1 MRYHGQAYEVN
12 VPAPAGLDLAG
23 LVGRFHIEHRRSY
36 GQADEREPVEL
47 VNFRVTGIGVVAK
60 AHLAPRPGGS
70 ERPVPKGERAA
81 YFGQE
86 TGWRRCPVF
95 ERDALGAGAELAGP
109 ALVEE
114 PGATIVL
121 YPGHR
126 AVADPLGNL
135 LVTVTSR

>member
-12 VPAPAGLDLAG
+12 VPASGGVDLAG
-23 LVGRFHIEHRRSY
+23 LVARFHAEHRRSY

-47 VNFRVTGIGVVAK
+47 VNFRVTGVGIVTK
-60 AHLAPRPGGS
+60 APLAARPGGS
-70 ERPVPKGERAA
+70 QAPAPKGERAA
-81 YFGQE
+81 YFGGE

-95 ERDALGAGAELAGP
+95 ERDGLGAGAEVAGP

-126 AVADPLGNL
+126 ARVDALGNL
-135 LVTVTSR
+135 LVTASSR